1 MRLVTFQLC
10 DPPWSA
16 PHQVPSLNRTGV
28 VSATGVVDL
37 TDPILNLPSEMP
49 ALLALG
55 PAVFE
60 QIAVAHKTVARRYDL
75 DTIRLRAPIS
85 LPPKVLVIGLNHRSH
100 VRQRGIDPPDHQY
113 WLNKQHTSVIGTGDA
128 IVIPAQSEK
137 LNYEGELA
145 LVVGRYART
154 VPAATWRDVI
164 AGFTIVNDASVRLD
178 YSPTFGICKS
188 LDTFCPMGPWLI
200 TKDEIADVES
210 LRIRTWVNDELRQ
223 DGTTADLIF
232 SPGQMIE
239 YLTSVFTL
247 EPGDVLAT
255 GTPAGTGADMNPPRW
270 LTAGDVVRIEIEHVG
285 TLENPVEARR

>member
-1 MRLVTFQLC
+1 M
-10 DPPWSA
+10 PGP
-16 PHQVPSLNRTGV
+16 NRTGV
-28 VSATGVVDL
+28 VTATGVVDL
-37 TDPILNLPSEMP
+37 TDPILSLPSEMC
-49 ALLALG
+49 AILALG
-55 PAVFE
+55 PAVFDR
-60 QIAVAHKTVARRYDL
+60 IAAAHKTAARRYDL
-75 DTIRLRAPIS
+75 AAIRLCAPIS

-100 VRQRGIDPPDHQY
+100 VREKGIEPPEHQY
-113 WLNKQHTSVIGTGDA
+113 WLNKQHTSVIGSGDA
-128 IVIPAQSEK
+128 IVIPAQSNK

-145 LVVGRYART
+145 LVVGHYAKT

-188 LDTFCPMGPWLI
+188 FDTFCPMGPWLV
-200 TKDEIADVES
+200 TKDEVPDVES

-255 GTPAGTGADMNPPRW
+255 GTPAGTGADMNPPQW
-270 LTAGDVVRIEIEHVG
+270 LRAGDLVRIEIDHLG